1 MVNLRYRLVSPALSK
16 ISPRHPKIFSTRWE
30 GPRDFA
36 TVIILRAAD
45 NENEVVFLTA
55 ILSGVVLLVASFVVA
70 RLNWRPD
77 QPSYNLHTRSLD
89 VLLHPAKYVQ
99 AKALRR
105 TRSLQVLGGL
115 LLIVGLLAI
124 ACQAV
129 QDFAH

>member
-1 MVNLRYRLVSPALSK
+1 M
-16 ISPRHPKIFSTRWE
+16 
-30 GPRDFA
+30 
-36 TVIILRAAD
+36 IILRAAD
-45 NENEVVFLTA
+45 NVNEVVFLTA

-89 VLLHPAKYVQ
+89 VLLQ
-99 AKALRR
+99 
-105 TRSLQVLGGL
+105 
-115 LLIVGLLAI
+115 GLLAI

>member
-1 MVNLRYRLVSPALSK
+1 M
-16 ISPRHPKIFSTRWE
+16 
-30 GPRDFA
+30 
-36 TVIILRAAD
+36 IILRAAD
-45 NENEVVFLTA
+45 NVNEVVFLTA

-77 QPSYNLHTRSLD
+77 QPSYTLYTRSLD
-89 VLLHPAKYVQ
+89 ILLLPAKYVQ

-129 QDFAH
+129 RDFAH

>member
-1 MVNLRYRLVSPALSK
+1 MLKTVGNL
-16 ISPRHPKIFSTRWE
+16 
-30 GPRDFA
+30 
-36 TVIILRAAD
+36 
-45 NENEVVFLTA
+45 NEAVFLTA
-55 ILSGVVLLVASFVVA
+55 ILSGVFLLTTSFVVA

-77 QPSYNLHTRSLD
+77 QPSYNLHTRSSD

-124 ACQAV
+124 TCQAV
-129 QDFAH
+129 QDFGIDSMKRTAAVQLQFFRAD